1 VIKMILDLGVHVI
14 VDFEPE
20 ELEEI
25 RKEFEAH
32 GFGKGFG
39 KVQHEK
45 SPKLQKIYEMILEA
59 LGE

>member
-1 VIKMILDLGVHVI
+1 MILDLGVHVI

-25 RKEFEAH
+25 RKEFESH
-32 GFGKGFG
+32 GFGK
-39 KVQHEK
+39 VPHEK

-59 LGE
+59 LGEPLG